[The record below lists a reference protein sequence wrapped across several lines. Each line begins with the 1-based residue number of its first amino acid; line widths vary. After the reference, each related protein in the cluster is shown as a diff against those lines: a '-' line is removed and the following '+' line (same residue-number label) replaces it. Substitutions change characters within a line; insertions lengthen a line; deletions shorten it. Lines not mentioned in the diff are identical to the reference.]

1 MSNGGSPSLGRLN
14 ISRAA
19 GSIGAGKY
27 SVFGNLGR
35 GGMADIQLG
44 AAQGAKGFSKL
55 VVVKRLRAVL
65 ADDLAVVNMFLDE
78 ARLAARLNH
87 PNVIHTYEF
96 GEEAG
101 SYYIVME
108 YLDGQSLNEVL
119 HAVAA
124 SKKPVSPALW
134 ARVLADALAGLH
146 YAHELRDYDG
156 TPLHVVHRD
165 VSPQNIVITY
175 DGRIKLVDFGIAKA
189 TMNVARTESQV
200 IKGKLAYM
208 APEQADPT
216 DGIALDR
223 RADIFEIWIV
233 IWECLTGKRL
243 ITGDA
248 RTAMTKIID
257 MEFDPPS
264 KLDPDVPPELDAITM
279 RALERNLNERFQTAE
294 EMRDAL
300 EGYLRAKGNF
310 VGEKEIRALVG
321 GLFATEREDARRQI
335 GEHMPALSASS
346 SHRLRAESGSSA
358 AAGSTTGTE
367 SAASITESVQSLRA
381 VRTSSARPHETGPKS
396 SARSSIVLGSIA
408 ALVVV
413 GILALRYEVSRDAT
427 QSASRSL
434 GGGSPPVK
442 AGTPALA
449 ERALARV
456 TVHARPQDALVS
468 FDGAPV
474 ANPFVGTFERDEVE
488 HRLKIVRPG
497 YVSTTKL
504 LRLDR
509 EEVTLDVAL
518 EPVPEAPSPSAA
530 PSKPDS
536 SSTPPSKPGPALSSS
551 ARPRA
556 TSAPSVP
563 STSAQP
569 VPSAKPS
576 PRLDDDP
583 WR

>member
-1 MSNGGSPSLGRLN
+1 METSLNASNGGSPSLGRLT

-44 AAQGAKGFSKL
+44 AAKGPKGFSKL
-55 VVVKRLRAVL
+55 VVVKRLRAAL
-65 ADDLAVVNMFLDE
+65 ADDLAVVSMFMDE

-87 PNVIHTYEF
+87 PNVVNTYEF
-96 GEEAG
+96 GEENGA
-101 SYYIVME
+101 YFIVME

-119 HAVAA
+119 QAVAA
-124 SKKPVSPALW
+124 SKKPVPPTLW

-156 TPLHVVHRD
+156 THLHVVHRD
-165 VSPQNIVITY
+165 VSPQNIVVTY

-223 RADIFEIWIV
+223 RADIFAMGIV
-233 IWECLTGKRL
+233 LWECLTGKRL
-243 ITGDA
+243 ITGDVRSA
-248 RTAMTKIID
+248 LTKIVD
-257 MEFDPPS
+257 MEFERPS

-279 RALERNLNERFQTAE
+279 RALERNLDERFQTAE

-300 EGYLRAKGNF
+300 HAYLRAKGDF
-310 VGEKEIRALVG
+310 VGEKEIGALVG
-321 GLFATEREDARRQI
+321 GLFAKEREDAKRQI
-335 GEHMPALSASS
+335 GEHMPALSSS
-346 SHRLRAESGSSA
+346 SHRLKAESGALDSSHALA
-358 AAGSTTGTE
+358 ARGSSEALE
-367 SAASITESVQSLRA
+367 SGEGSPEASLTESVQSLRA
-381 VRTSSARPHETGPKS
+381 VRTSSARPRETEPS
-396 SARSSIVLGSIA
+396 RWNARSGGILLAAGAAIVLAVVALRPAGKRVVGVEPAPLTVAPSA
-408 ALVVV
+408 ALADR
-413 GILALRYEVSRDAT
+413 G
-427 QSASRSL
+427 
-434 GGGSPPVK
+434 
-442 AGTPALA
+442 
-449 ERALARV
+449 LARV
-456 TVHARPQDALVS
+456 TVHAQPSDAVVS

-474 ANPFVGTFERDEVE
+474 ANPFVGTFERDEVQ
-488 HRLKIVRPG
+488 HRLRVTRPG
-497 YVSTTKL
+497 YVPVTKL

-509 EEVTLDVAL
+509 DEVTLDVTL
-518 EPVPEAPSPSAA
+518 DKSEDVPAPSAA
-530 PSKPDS
+530 PSASAPSAKP
-536 SSTPPSKPGPALSSS
+536 
-551 ARPRA
+551 
-556 TSAPSVP
+556 TSAPS
-563 STSAQP
+563 AQP
-569 VPSAKPS
+569 VKPTAKPSPPASAKPS